1 MRVTDKMLLTV
12 ATQGQR
18 KTMDRLVR
26 ATRVASSGL
35 KVERP
40 SDDPVAFAGTV
51 SRDARDGVVKARKE
65 VAERAANDLQ
75 VAEGVLNQAGDMLIR
90 ARELVLGAANE
101 TVSAEMRATVGQEV
115 RGLRTAL
122 IGLANS
128 RGANGYLFGGSRSG
142 TAPVSENGVF
152 SGNPDEVRVDV
163 SDGVSVRTNA
173 SGARAFTALG
183 GLDLFTEMGNIADAL
198 ERNDLVAVRR
208 GINLVDALHKQVRAV
223 QVDAGLDTERLRSA
237 GDVLSNALAASTE
250 IRARDVEGDVVEAYS
265 ALTVTR
271 DAYTR
276 NVEVTKQILQL
287 SSMQR

>member
-1 MRVTDKMLLTV
+1 
-12 ATQGQR
+12 
-18 KTMDRLVR
+18 
-26 ATRVASSGL
+26 
-35 KVERP
+35 
-40 SDDPVAFAGTV
+40 
-51 SRDARDGVVKARKE
+51 
-65 VAERAANDLQ
+65 
-75 VAEGVLNQAGDMLIR
+75 
-90 ARELVLGAANE
+90 
-101 TVSAEMRATVGQEV
+101 
-115 RGLRTAL
+115 
-122 IGLANS
+122 
-128 RGANGYLFGGSRSG
+128 
-142 TAPVSENGVF
+142 VSENGVF

-173 SGARAFTALG
+173 SGARAFTSVG
-183 GLDLFTEMGNIADAL
+183 GLDLFAEMGNLADAL

-237 GDVLSNALAASTE
+237 GDVLGNALAASTE